1 MVILKG
7 AHTSIVTQKRKM
19 FFNTT
24 GNSGMA
30 TAGSGD
36 ILCGIILSLLAQG
49 YNAVDAA
56 CLSVFIHGKSGDLSL
71 KKNSKESLIASDII
85 NHLGEVFKLL
95 Y

>member
-1 MVILKG
+1 
-7 AHTSIVTQKRKM
+7 M

-71 KKNSKESLIASDII
+71 EKNSKESLIASDII